1 MRTSPSTG
9 KMTGAVVWV
18 TPLDDS
24 TFAKTSPFAIADEI
38 RRITGEVEAAKPT
51 HTGSLKVKFATAEQA
66 TSFALTEAFMGIP
79 VTCTTSQQDM
89 VEAVA
94 FVESLATLPE
104 KTILKELKS
113 QGAIGVLR
121 LHPKNGKTSTGL
133 RFRFSGTKHLASI
146 TAGFQKIPL
155 RTWQS
160 IPMLCRTCA
169 DHGHTAKTCRSGTAR
184 CLRCAGPHATDACK
198 STEKRCPHCGGPHA
212 AWERSCPAMKSLFK
226 HGKTPQDK
234 KTVGSQ
240 TDQDYTNQEAG
251 AQQETSKQD
260 AGTQVGCKMTD
271 QATDPMKTTAA
282 DDQPRKDGP
291 RTEAMPAPP
300 TVPPPAPPPRP
311 ETRSYTQHRQHLNQP
326 SQPNA
331 DPPQYKRSPWWGKCY
346 AIDPTANNDP
356 RRRPAN
362 FADSNGDQPTT
373 KHLGP

>member
-1 MRTSPSTG
+1 MRQQRLLGGAADRRPTVSLSEQTAGAQDWWSTASANVCHVALVLVPMPTCSAPREMRRLQNASDRRQVRTSPSTG
-9 KMTGAVVWV
+9 RMTGAVVWV

-66 TSFALTEAFMGIP
+66 TSFALTEAFMGIL

-160 IPMLCRTCA
+160 SPMLCRTCA
-169 DHGHTAKTCRSGTAR
+169 EHGHTAKTCRSGTAR

-212 AWERSCPAMKSLFK
+212 AWERSCPTMKSLFK
-226 HGKTPQDK
+226 HGKTPQGK
-234 KTVGSQ
+234 KMVG
-240 TDQDYTNQEAG
+240 T
-251 AQQETSKQD
+251 
-260 AGTQVGCKMTD
+260 
-271 QATDPMKTTAA
+271 
-282 DDQPRKDGP
+282 
-291 RTEAMPAPP
+291 
-300 TVPPPAPPPRP
+300 
-311 ETRSYTQHRQHLNQP
+311 
-326 SQPNA
+326 
-331 DPPQYKRSPWWGKCY
+331 
-346 AIDPTANNDP
+346 
-356 RRRPAN
+356 
-362 FADSNGDQPTT
+362 
-373 KHLGP
+373 